1 MFLFALKDSLEYF
14 GERRTDKSQ
23 SSKFQGV
30 ETPSQ
35 VTTSHQK
42 LFVVK
47 TSNHYDEQL
56 HVAETQKHGSNTTAF
71 FTCEATGF
79 FLQNLQHRHRKLPGF
94 GQTFSRK
101 VFGNSQMV
109 LSYKSFVGDFGRT
122 CETSLFT
129 TIIKTNSK
137 GMSFGISI
145 LEF

>member
-71 FTCEATGF
+71 FTCEATVLF
-79 FLQNLQHRHRKLPGF
+79 FFFYKICNIATESCQVLAKPFLGKYLETAKGSVLQIIC
-94 GQTFSRK
+94 
-101 VFGNSQMV
+101 
-109 LSYKSFVGDFGRT
+109 GRFWAY
-122 CETSLFT
+122 L
-129 TIIKTNSK
+129 
-137 GMSFGISI
+137 
-145 LEF
+145 